1 MTDNRLLDRINNQAL
16 YCPLWAELVDVGD
29 RRFGL
34 DLSWL
39 VLKPKFLGVFRG
51 LFFGRWFVLALL
63 VWSVLAEAGHWAFVP
78 PQKKPLPTVRNV
90 DWPSNELDRFILAKL
105 EAVGVA
111 PSKQASRSALV
122 RRLYLDLTGLPPSPE
137 EALAFVQ
144 DDSPRNYSRLIE
156 RLLASPYFGERQAQN
171 WFDLARFAD
180 TSGYAADRTRNVW
193 PYRDWVIAALNDN
206 MPFDR
211 FSIDQLAGD
220 LVPNAT
226 PEQRVASAFHRHSM
240 QAKGNN
246 PRKEEFRIKG
256 IVDRLQATGRTWLGL
271 TLECAEC
278 HDHKHDPIS
287 QREYYELFAIFNNV
301 PHLGTG
307 YGVHGPMM
315 SYMPV
320 AARLE
325 QERLAKRL
333 AVLREQI
340 SLGQVK
346 YEGLIGEWQTP
357 TQVED
362 AARFSLAG
370 SMTITAEIETTGAI
384 GDIVSKYDWKAGER
398 SYVFGVGGEGDEK
411 SEPGKLFAWFSSEA
425 ETFKGV
431 VAYGSR
437 RVDDGQLHHVAV
449 VFEAGQSVRFFIDGI
464 EDEAVRIEGPIPNTV
479 AQSARGLAVGAG
491 FENSS
496 KAMAFRFDGRLANVR
511 LYDRVISNPSGLD
524 LSKPEVAEYRRLAKH
539 LAKAGGLSIEV
550 PVMDELPEPRETH
563 VLVRGDF
570 KNKGDRVFADVPKI
584 MPALLTANGASPNR
598 LDFARWLFSGKQP
611 LTARVAVNRIWQY
624 HFGEGLVR
632 TSADFGQYG
641 ARPSHPQLLDWLAV
655 RFTESGWDVKAMHRL
670 IVNSSTYQQASMRR
684 AELGEVN
691 PLNRLFA
698 WFPRV
703 RLPAEQIRDGA
714 LAAAGQL
721 FARIGGPSVFPMQ
734 PAGLYEERGQD
745 LPGNSNFKWQNSVGE
760 EQFRRSI
767 YTYWKRMMLHPV
779 MSTFDAP
786 TRQVCISK
794 RSVTNTPQQALVGM
808 NEPAMHTA
816 ALAMAKRLAKFGGD
830 PEKVRQAFWLCYSR
844 EPDALELRQCLRFLE
859 QQRKQRQLTR
869 GEEWSAL
876 AAVLLNL
883 DERLT
888 LE

>member
-1 MTDNRLLDRINNQAL
+1 MKTQIR
-16 YCPLWAELVDVGD
+16 
-29 RRFGL
+29 
-34 DLSWL
+34 
-39 VLKPKFLGVFRG
+39 GVFRAVC
-51 LFFGRWFVLALL
+51 FGRWLAFVLL
-63 VWSVLAEAGHWAFVP
+63 VWPVLAEAGHWAFVP
-78 PQKKPLPTVRNV
+78 PQKTPLPTVRNA

-122 RRLYLDLTGLPPSPE
+122 RRLYLDLTGLPPAPE

-156 RLLASPYFGERQAQN
+156 RLLASPRFGERQAQN
-171 WFDLARFAD
+171 WLDLARFAD
-180 TSGYAADRTRNVW
+180 TSGYAADRTRNVS
-193 PYRDWVIAALNDN
+193 PYRDWVIDALNDN

-226 PEQRVASAFHRHSM
+226 SEQRVASAFHRHSM

-246 PRKEEFRIKG
+246 PRKEEFRVKG

-315 SYMPV
+315 SYTPRE
-320 AARLE
+320 AQLE

-333 AVLREQI
+333 AVLRGQMP
-340 SLGQVK
+340 LGQVK
-346 YEGLIGEWQTP
+346 HEGLIGEWHSP
-357 TQVED
+357 TQVEG
-362 AARFSLAG
+362 ASQFSLTG
-370 SMTITAEIETTGAI
+370 SMTITAEIQTTSAI

-411 SEPGKLFAWFSSEA
+411 SEPGKLFAWFSSDA
-425 ETFKGV
+425 ATFKGV
-431 VAYGSR
+431 VAYGSQ
-437 RVDDGQLHHVAV
+437 RVDDGQPHHVAM
-449 VFEAGQSVRFFIDGI
+449 VFEAGQSVRFFVDGI
-464 EDEAVRIEGPIPNTV
+464 EDEAVRIDGPIPKKV

-496 KAMAFRFDGRLANVR
+496 RATAFRFEGRLANVR
-511 LYDRVISNPSGLD
+511 LYDRMISNPSGLD
-524 LSKPEVAEYRRLAKH
+524 LSKPEVAEYRRLAK
-539 LAKAGGLSIEV
+539 AGGASIEV

-570 KNKGDRVFADVPKI
+570 KNKGERVFAGVPKI
-584 MPALLTANGASPNR
+584 MPALSTANGASPNR

-611 LTARVAVNRIWQY
+611 LTARVAVNRIWQH

-632 TSADFGQYG
+632 TMADFGRYG
-641 ARPSHPQLLDWLAV
+641 DRPSHPELLDWLAV
-655 RFTESGWDVKAMHRL
+655 RFAESGWDVKAMHRL
-670 IVNSSTYQQASMRR
+670 IVNSATYRQASMRR
-684 AELGEVN
+684 AELGRVD
-691 PLNRLFA
+691 PQNRLLA

-721 FARIGGPSVFPMQ
+721 SARIGGPSVFPMQ

-745 LPGNSNFKWQNSVGE
+745 LPGNSNFKWQNSIGE
-760 EQFRRSI
+760 GQFRRSI

-786 TRQVCISK
+786 PRQVCVAK

-808 NEPAMHTA
+808 NEPAMHAA
-816 ALAMAKRLAKFGGD
+816 ALALAKRLPKLGGD
-830 PEKVRQAFWLCYSR
+830 PEKVRHAFWLCFSR
-844 EPDALELRQCLRFLE
+844 EPDALELRQCLEFVK
-859 QQRKQRQLTR
+859 QQREQRQLT
-869 GEEWSAL
+869 GGGEWSAL

-888 LE
+888 RE

>member
-1 MTDNRLLDRINNQAL
+1 MKTQI
-16 YCPLWAELVDVGD
+16 P
-29 RRFGL
+29 
-34 DLSWL
+34 
-39 VLKPKFLGVFRG
+39 GVFRG
-51 LFFGRWFVLALL
+51 VCFGRWLAFVLL
-63 VWSVLAEAGHWAFVP
+63 VWPVLAEAGHWAFVP
-78 PQKKPLPTVRNV
+78 PQKTPLPTVRNA

-122 RRLYLDLTGLPPSPE
+122 RRLYLDLTGLPPAPE
-137 EALAFVQ
+137 EALAFIR
-144 DDSPRNYSRLIE
+144 DDSPWGYSRLVE
-156 RLLASPYFGERQAQN
+156 RLLASPHFGERQAQN

-226 PEQRVASAFHRHSM
+226 SGQRVASAFHRHAM

-315 SYMPV
+315 SYTPA

-333 AVLREQI
+333 AVLRGQMPL
-340 SLGQVK
+340 SQVK
-346 YEGLIGEWQTP
+346 HEGLIGEWQAP
-357 TQVED
+357 TQAED
-362 AARFSLAG
+362 AARFSLTR
-370 SMTITAEIETTGAI
+370 SMTITAEIQTTGAI

-398 SYVFGVGGEGDEK
+398 GYVFGVGGEGDVK
-411 SEPGKLFAWFSSEA
+411 AEPGKLFAWFSSEA
-425 ETFKGV
+425 ATFKGV

-437 RVDDGQLHHVAV
+437 RVDDGQSHHVAM
-449 VFEAGQSVRFFIDGI
+449 VFEAGQSVRFFVDGI
-464 EDEAVRIEGPIPNTV
+464 EDEAVRIDGPIPKKV

-491 FENSS
+491 FEDSS
-496 KAMAFRFDGRLANVR
+496 KATAFRFDGRLANVR

-524 LSKPEVAEYRRLAKH
+524 VSKPKVAEYRRLAK
-539 LAKAGGLSIEV
+539 AEGASIEV

-570 KNKGDRVFADVPKI
+570 KNKGDRVFADVPEI
-584 MPALLTANGASPNR
+584 MPALSTANGASPSR

-611 LTARVAVNRIWQY
+611 LTARVAVNRIWQH

-632 TSADFGQYG
+632 TMADFGHYG
-641 ARPSHPQLLDWLAV
+641 DRPSHPELLDWLAV
-655 RFTESGWDVKAMHRL
+655 RFAESGWDVKAMHRL

-684 AELGEVN
+684 TEFVEVD
-691 PLNRLFA
+691 PLNRLLA

-721 FARIGGPSVFPMQ
+721 SARIGGPSVFPMQ

-786 TRQVCISK
+786 TRQVCVAK

-808 NEPAMHTA
+808 NEPAMHAA
-816 ALAMAKRLAKFGGD
+816 ALALAKRLSKLGGD
-830 PEKVRQAFWLCYSR
+830 PEKVQHAFWLCYSR
-844 EPDALELRQCLRFLE
+844 EPDALELRQCLEFVK
-859 QQRKQRQLTR
+859 QQREQRRLAK
-869 GEEWSAL
+869 GDEWSAL

-888 LE
+888 RE

>member
-1 MTDNRLLDRINNQAL
+1 MLRVVFFWR
-16 YCPLWAELVDVGD
+16 
-29 RRFGL
+29 
-34 DLSWL
+34 WL
-39 VLKPKFLGVFRG
+39 A
-51 LFFGRWFVLALL
+51 FVLL
-63 VWSVLAEAGHWAFVP
+63 VWPVLAEAGHWAFVP
-78 PQKKPLPTVRNV
+78 PQKTPLPTVRNV
-90 DWPSNELDRFILAKL
+90 DWPSNELDRFILAKI
-105 EAVGVA
+105 EAVGVV
-111 PSKQASRSALV
+111 PSKQAPRPALV
-122 RRLYLDLTGLPPSPE
+122 RRLYLDLTGLPPSPR
-137 EALAFVQ
+137 EALAFVR
-144 DDSPRNYSRLIE
+144 DDSPEAYFRLVE
-156 RLLASPYFGERQAQN
+156 RLLASPRFGERQAQN

-226 PEQRVASAFHRHSM
+226 QEQRVASAFHRHSM

-246 PRKEEFRIKG
+246 PRKEEFRVKG

-301 PHLGTG
+301 SHFGTG
-307 YGVHGPMM
+307 YGVHGPTMQ
-315 SYMPV
+315 YTPFE
-320 AARLE
+320 ARVG

-333 AVLREQI
+333 GELQLKIGAI
-340 SLGQVK
+340 GQAK
-346 YEGLIGEWQTP
+346 FPGLIGEWHSP

-362 AARFSLAG
+362 ASQFSLTG

-425 ETFKGV
+425 ATFKGV
-431 VAYGSR
+431 VAYGSQ
-437 RVDDGQLHHVAV
+437 RVDDGQPHHVAM
-449 VFEAGQSVRFFIDGI
+449 VFEAGQTVRFFVDGI

-496 KAMAFRFDGRLANVR
+496 KATAFRFDGRLANVR
-511 LYDRVISNPSGLD
+511 LYDRMISNPSGLD
-524 LSKPEVAEYRRLAKH
+524 LSKPEVAEYRRLAKR
-539 LAKAGGLSIEV
+539 LAKAGGASIEV

-563 VLVRGDF
+563 VLVRGNF
-570 KNKGDRVFADVPKI
+570 KKKGDRVFANVPKI
-584 MPALLTANGASPNR
+584 MPTLMPTNGASPSR

-611 LTARVAVNRIWQY
+611 LTARVAANRIWQH

-632 TSADFGQYG
+632 TMADFGHYG
-641 ARPSHPQLLDWLAV
+641 DRPTHPELLDWLAV
-655 RFTESGWDVKAMHRL
+655 RFAESGWDVKAMHRL
-670 IVNSSTYQQASMRR
+670 IVNSATYRQASQRR
-684 AELGEVN
+684 ADLDRVD
-691 PLNRLFA
+691 PQNRLLA

-721 FARIGGPSVFPMQ
+721 SARIGGPSVFPMQ

-745 LPGNSNFKWQNSVGE
+745 LPGNSNFKWQNSIGE
-760 EQFRRSI
+760 GQFRRSI

-786 TRQVCISK
+786 TRQVCVTK

-808 NEPAMHTA
+808 NEPVMHEA
-816 ALAMAKRLAKFGGD
+816 ALVLAKRLSKLGGD
-830 PEKVRQAFWLCYSR
+830 SEKVRYAFRLCHSR
-844 EPDALELRQCLRFLE
+844 EPDAFELRQCLRFLE
-859 QQRKQRQLTR
+859 QQRKQRQLT
-869 GEEWSAL
+869 GGGEWSAL

-888 LE
+888 RE

>member
-1 MTDNRLLDRINNQAL
+1 VKTQS
-16 YCPLWAELVDVGD
+16 P
-29 RRFGL
+29 
-34 DLSWL
+34 
-39 VLKPKFLGVFRG
+39 GVFRG
-51 LFFGRWFVLALL
+51 VCFGRWLAFVLL
-63 VWSVLAEAGHWAFVP
+63 VWPVLAEAGHWAFVP
-78 PQKKPLPTVRNV
+78 PQKKPLPAVRNA

-111 PSKQASRSALV
+111 PSEQAPRPALV
-122 RRLYLDLTGLPPSPE
+122 RRLYLDLTGLPPAPE
-137 EALAFVQ
+137 EALAFVR
-144 DDSPRNYSRLIE
+144 DDSPESYFRLVE
-156 RLLASPYFGERQAQN
+156 RLLASPRFGERQAQN

-180 TSGYAADRTRNVW
+180 TSGYAADRTRNVS
-193 PYRDWVIAALNDN
+193 PYRDWVIDALNDN

-211 FSIDQLAGD
+211 FSTDQLAGD

-226 PEQRVASAFHRHSM
+226 TEQRVASAFHRHSM

-246 PRKEEFRIKG
+246 PRKEEFRVKG

-315 SYMPV
+315 QYMPRE
-320 AARLE
+320 ARLE
-325 QERLAKRL
+325 QERLVKRL
-333 AVLREQI
+333 GELRSKI
-340 SLGQVK
+340 GAFGQAK
-346 YEGLIGEWQTP
+346 FPGLIGEWHSP
-357 TQVED
+357 TQVEG
-362 AARFSLAG
+362 ASQFSLTG

-398 SYVFGVGGEGDEK
+398 SYVFGVGGEGDVK
-411 SEPGKLFAWFSSEA
+411 AEPGKLFAWFSSETA
-425 ETFKGV
+425 TFKGV

-437 RVDDGQLHHVAV
+437 RVDDGQTHHVAM
-449 VFEAGQSVRFFIDGI
+449 VFEAGQSVRFFVDGI
-464 EDEAVRIEGPIPNTV
+464 EDEAVRIDGPIPNTV

-496 KAMAFRFDGRLANVR
+496 RAEAFRFDGRLANVR

-524 LSKPEVAEYRRLAKH
+524 LSKPEVVKYRRLANR
-539 LAKAGGLSIEV
+539 LAKAGGASIEV
-550 PVMDELPEPRETH
+550 PVMDELPKPRETH

-570 KNKGDRVFADVPKI
+570 KNKGERVFADVPEI
-584 MPALLTANGASPNR
+584 MPALSTTNGISPNR
-598 LDFARWLFSGKQP
+598 LDFARWLFSDKQP
-611 LTARVAVNRIWQY
+611 LTARVAVNRIWQH

-632 TSADFGQYG
+632 TMEDFGNYG
-641 ARPSHPQLLDWLAV
+641 DRPSHPELLDWLAV
-655 RFTESGWDVKAMHRL
+655 RFAESDWDVKAMHRL
-670 IVNSSTYQQASMRR
+670 IVNSSTYRQASIRR
-684 AELGEVN
+684 AELGKVD
-691 PLNRLFA
+691 PLNRLIA

-721 FARIGGPSVFPMQ
+721 SARIGGPSVFPMQ

-745 LPGNSNFKWQNSVGE
+745 LPGNSNFKWQNSAGE
-760 EQFRRSI
+760 GQFRRSI

-786 TRQVCISK
+786 TRQVCVAK
-794 RSVTNTPQQALVGM
+794 RPVTNTPQQALVGM
-808 NEPAMHTA
+808 NEPVMHEA
-816 ALAMAKRLAKFGGD
+816 ALVLAKRLSKLGGD
-830 PEKVRQAFWLCYSR
+830 PEKVRHAFWLCYSR
-844 EPDALELRQCLRFLE
+844 EPDAFELRQCLRFLE
-859 QQRKQRQLTR
+859 QQRKQRQLTD
-869 GEEWSAL
+869 GGEWSAL

-888 LE
+888 RE

>member
-1 MTDNRLLDRINNQAL
+1 MFAIA
-16 YCPLWAELVDVGD
+16 V
-29 RRFGL
+29 RFGL
-34 DLSWL
+34 ESAWAQTQ
-39 VLKPKFLGVFRG
+39 VPGVFRG
-51 LFFGRWFVLALL
+51 LSFGRWLAFALPVWPFV
-63 VWSVLAEAGHWAFVP
+63 AEAGHWAFAP
-78 PQKKPLPTVRNV
+78 PQKKPLPIVRNA
-90 DWPSNELDRFILAKL
+90 DWPGNGIDRFILAKL
-105 EAVGVA
+105 EAEGIA
-111 PSKQASRSALV
+111 PSEEASRSTLV
-122 RRLYLDLTGLPPSPE
+122 RRLSLDLTGLPPSPA
-137 EALAFVQ
+137 EALAFVR
-144 DDSPRNYSRLIE
+144 DDSEEAYADLVE
-156 RLLASPYFGERQAQN
+156 RLLASPRFGERQAQD
-171 WFDLARFAD
+171 WFDIARFAD

-193 PYRDWVIAALNDN
+193 PYRDWVIDAMNDN

-220 LVPNAT
+220 LVSNAT
-226 PEQRVASAFHRHSM
+226 PGQRVASAFHRHAM

-315 SYMPV
+315 SYTPA

-333 AVLREQI
+333 AVLIRQI
-340 SLGQVK
+340 PLGQVK
-346 YEGLIGEWQTP
+346 HEGLIGEWQAP
-357 TQVED
+357 TQAED
-362 AARFSLAG
+362 AARFSLTG
-370 SMTITAEIETTGAI
+370 SMTITAEIQTTGAI

-425 ETFKGV
+425 ATFKGV

-437 RVDDGQLHHVAV
+437 RVDDGRPHHVAM
-449 VFEAGQSVRFFIDGI
+449 VFEAGRAVRFFVDGI
-464 EDEAVRIEGPIPNTV
+464 EDEAVRIEGPVPKTV
-479 AQSARGLAVGAG
+479 AKSARSLAVGAG

-496 KAMAFRFDGRLANVR
+496 KATAFHFDGRLANVR
-511 LYDRVISNPSGLD
+511 LYDRAIDNPAGVD
-524 LSKPEVAEYRRLAKH
+524 LSSPAVAEYRRLAGRI
-539 LAKAGGLSIEV
+539 AKAGGASIEV

-570 KNKGDRVFADVPKI
+570 KNKGERVFAGVPQI
-584 MPALLTANGASPNR
+584 MPAFSTANGASPNR
-598 LDFARWLFSGKQP
+598 LDFARWLFAGDQP
-611 LTARVAVNRIWQY
+611 LTARVVVNRIWRH

-632 TSADFGQYG
+632 TVADFGRYG
-641 ARPSHPQLLDWLAV
+641 DRPSHPELLDWLAV
-655 RFTESGWDVKAMHRL
+655 RFVESGWDVKAMHRL
-670 IVNSSTYQQASMRR
+670 IVNSATYRQASRRR
-684 AELGEVN
+684 ADLDRVD
-691 PLNRLFA
+691 PQNRLLA

-721 FARIGGPSVFPMQ
+721 SSRIGGPSVFPVQ
-734 PAGLYEERGQD
+734 PVGLYEERGQD
-745 LPGNSNFKWQNSVGE
+745 LPGNSNFKWKNSTGE
-760 EQFRRSI
+760 GQFRRSI

-779 MSTFDAP
+779 MSIFDAP
-786 TRQVCISK
+786 TRQVCVAK

-808 NEPAMHTA
+808 NESAMHAA
-816 ALAMAKRLAKFGGD
+816 ALDLAKRLAKRED
-830 PEKVRQAFWLCYSR
+830 DSAKVDLAFLICFSR
-844 EPDALELRQCLRFLE
+844 PPDALELRQCLEFVK
-859 QQRKQRQLTR
+859 QQRKQRRLAK
-869 GEEWSAL
+869 GDEWSAL
-876 AAVLLNL
+876 VAVLLNL

-888 LE
+888 RE

>member
-1 MTDNRLLDRINNQAL
+1 M
-16 YCPLWAELVDVGD
+16 
-29 RRFGL
+29 
-34 DLSWL
+34 
-39 VLKPKFLGVFRG
+39 FRG
-51 LFFGRWFVLALL
+51 VCFGRWLAFVLL
-63 VWSVLAEAGHWAFVP
+63 VWPVLAEAGHWAFVP
-78 PQKKPLPTVRNV
+78 PQKKPLPTVRNA

-122 RRLYLDLTGLPPSPE
+122 RRLYLDLTGLPPAPE
-137 EALAFVQ
+137 ESLAFVQ
-144 DDSPRNYSRLIE
+144 DGSPEAYSLLVE

-180 TSGYAADRTRNVW
+180 TSGYAADRTRNVS
-193 PYRDWVIAALNDN
+193 PYRDWVIDALNDN

-226 PEQRVASAFHRHSM
+226 SEQRVASAFHRHSM

-246 PRKEEFRIKG
+246 PRKEEFRVKG

-315 SYMPV
+315 QYMPRE
-320 AARLE
+320 ARLE
-325 QERLAKRL
+325 QERLVKRL
-333 AVLREQI
+333 GEWRSKIGAI
-340 SLGQVK
+340 GQAK
-346 YEGLIGEWQTP
+346 FPGLIGEWHSP

-362 AARFSLAG
+362 ASQFSLAG

-411 SEPGKLFAWFSSEA
+411 SEPGKLFAWFSSERA
-425 ETFKGV
+425 TFKGV
-431 VAYGSR
+431 VAYGSQ
-437 RVDDGQLHHVAV
+437 RVDDGQPHHVAM
-449 VFEAGQSVRFFIDGI
+449 VFEAGQSVRFFVDGI
-464 EDEAVRIEGPIPNTV
+464 EDEAVRIDGPIPKTV

-496 KAMAFRFDGRLANVR
+496 KATAFRFDGRLANVR
-511 LYDRVISNPSGLD
+511 LYDRMISNPSGLD
-524 LSKPEVAEYRRLAKH
+524 LSKPEVAEYRRLTKR
-539 LAKAGGLSIEV
+539 LTKAGGASIEV
-550 PVMDELPEPRETH
+550 PVMDELPGPRETH

-570 KNKGDRVFADVPKI
+570 KKKGERVFAGVPKI
-584 MPALLTANGASPNR
+584 MPALSTTNGASPSR

-611 LTARVAVNRIWQY
+611 LTARVAVNRIWQH

-632 TSADFGQYG
+632 TMADFGRYG
-641 ARPSHPQLLDWLAV
+641 DRPTHPKLLDWLAV
-655 RFTESGWDVKAMHRL
+655 RFAESDWDVKAMHRL
-670 IVNSSTYQQASMRR
+670 IVNSATYQQASMRR
-684 AELGEVN
+684 TELGRVD
-691 PLNRLFA
+691 PQNRLFA
-698 WFPRV
+698 SFPRV

-714 LAAAGQL
+714 LVAAGQL
-721 FARIGGPSVFPMQ
+721 SARIGGASVFPAQ
-734 PAGLYEERGQD
+734 PAGLYEDRGQD
-745 LPGNSNFKWQNSVGE
+745 LPGNSNFKWQNSIGE
-760 EQFRRSI
+760 GQFRRSI

-786 TRQVCISK
+786 TRQVCVAK

-808 NEPAMHTA
+808 NEPAMHAA
-816 ALAMAKRLAKFGGD
+816 ALALAKRLSKLGGD
-830 PEKVRQAFWLCYSR
+830 PEKVQHAFLLCFSR
-844 EPDALELRQCLRFLE
+844 EPDALELRQCLLFLE
-859 QQRKQRQLTR
+859 QQRKQRQLT
-869 GEEWSAL
+869 GGDEWSAL

-888 LE
+888 RE

>member
-1 MTDNRLLDRINNQAL
+1 VF
-16 YCPLWAELVDVGD
+16 CG
-29 RRFGL
+29 
-34 DLSWL
+34 SW
-39 VLKPKFLGVFRG
+39 
-51 LFFGRWFVLALL
+51 FGRWLAFVLL
-63 VWSVLAEAGHWAFVP
+63 VWPVLAWAGHWAFVP

-90 DWPSNELDRFILAKL
+90 DWPSSELDRFILAKL
-105 EAVGVA
+105 EAVGVK

-122 RRLYLDLTGLPPSPE
+122 RRLHLDLTGLPPSPR
-137 EALAFVQ
+137 EALIFVQ
-144 DDSPRNYSRLIE
+144 DDSPEAYFGLVE
-156 RLLASPYFGERQAQN
+156 RLLASPRFGERQAQN

-226 PEQRVASAFHRHSM
+226 QEQRVASAFHRHSM

-246 PRKEEFRIKG
+246 PRKEEFRVKG
-256 IVDRLQATGRTWLGL
+256 IVDRLQATGRTWFGL

-307 YGVHGPMM
+307 YGVHGPTMQ
-315 SYMPV
+315 YTPLE
-320 AARLE
+320 ARLD

-333 AVLREQI
+333 GELMSKIGAI
-340 SLGQVK
+340 GQAK
-346 YEGLIGEWQTP
+346 FPGLIGEWHSP

-362 AARFSLAG
+362 ASQFSLTG

-398 SYVFGVGGEGDEK
+398 GYVFGVGGEGDVK
-411 SEPGKLFAWFSSEA
+411 AEPGKLFAWFSSEA
-425 ETFKGV
+425 ATFKGV
-431 VAYGSR
+431 VAYGSQ
-437 RVDDGQLHHVAV
+437 RVDDGQLHHVAM
-449 VFEAGQSVRFFIDGI
+449 VFEDGQSIRFFVDGI
-464 EDEAVRIEGPIPNTV
+464 EDGAVRIEGSIPKKV

-491 FENSS
+491 FDDSS
-496 KAMAFRFDGRLANVR
+496 KATAFRFDGRLANVR
-511 LYDRVISNPSGLD
+511 LYDRMISNPSGLD
-524 LSKPEVAEYRRLAKH
+524 LSKPEVAEYRH
-539 LAKAGGLSIEV
+539 LAKRLGKAGGASIEV
-550 PVMDELPEPRETH
+550 PVMNELSEPRETH

-570 KNKGDRVFADVPKI
+570 KKKGERVFADVPEI
-584 MPALLTANGASPNR
+584 MPALSTTNGASPNR

-611 LTARVAVNRIWQY
+611 LTARVAVNRIWQH

-632 TSADFGQYG
+632 TMADFGRYG
-641 ARPSHPQLLDWLAV
+641 DRPSHPELLDWLAV
-655 RFTESGWDVKAMHRL
+655 RFAESDWDVKAMHRL
-670 IVNSSTYQQASMRR
+670 IVNSATYRQASMRR
-684 AELGEVN
+684 AELGRVD
-691 PLNRLFA
+691 PQNRLLA

-721 FARIGGPSVFPMQ
+721 SARIGGASVFPVQ

-760 EQFRRSI
+760 GQFRRSI

-786 TRQVCISK
+786 TRQICVAK

-808 NEPAMHTA
+808 NEPSMHAA
-816 ALAMAKRLAKFGGD
+816 ALALAKRLSKLGVD
-830 PEKVRQAFWLCYSR
+830 PEKVRHAFWLCFSR
-844 EPDALELRQCLRFLE
+844 EPDALELQQCLRFLE
-859 QQRKQRQLTR
+859 QQRKQRQLT
-869 GEEWSAL
+869 GGDEWSAL
-876 AAVLLNL
+876 VAVLLNL

-888 LE
+888 RE